1 MSVAGIDVGGK
12 NVHAVI
18 LVDGDVVA
26 RAGAAAGIDRA
37 GSARSVFDD
46 VLGRAGLRRDQVEKV
61 MATGSGARR
70 ATFADGVI
78 PGGAACARGI
88 LELVPSARTI
98 IDVGGEEGRAI
109 RIDARGRVLDFAI
122 NDRCAA
128 GTGTF
133 VEAMARALEIPLS
146 EMAEISLESERSI
159 SLNAQCAVFGE
170 SEVVSLIHRRTPKHD
185 IARAVHDAIA
195 ARIGSLAR
203 IVGLRQDVVMIGGLA
218 RNAGFVESLKREIAM
233 DVTVP
238 EEPDFVGA
246 LGAAVE
252 ASRGE
257 PEEGG

>member
-1 MSVAGIDVGGK
+1 MSVAGIDVGGR
-12 NVHAVI
+12 NVHAVV
-18 LVDGDVVA
+18 LQGGDVVA
-26 RAGAAAGIDRA
+26 RAGAAAGVDRA

-46 VLGRAGLRRDQVEKV
+46 VLGRAGLRREQVEKV
-61 MATGSGARR
+61 LATGSGARR

-109 RIDARGRVLDFAI
+109 RIDERGRVLDFAI

-170 SEVVSLIHRRTPKHD
+170 SEVVSLIHRRTPKRD
-185 IARAVHDAIA
+185 IARAVHDSIA

-203 IVGLRQDVVMIGGLA
+203 IVGLRRDVVMIGGLA
-218 RNAGFVESLKREIAM
+218 RNAGFVESLRREIDM

-238 EEPDFVGA
+238 EEPDYVGA
-246 LGAAVE
+246 LGAAVA
-252 ASRGE
+252 ASRAE

>member
-1 MSVAGIDVGGK
+1 MSVAGIDVGGR
-12 NVHAVI
+12 NVHAVV
-18 LVDGDVVA
+18 LAAGEVVA
-26 RAGAAAGIDRA
+26 RARAAAGIDRA
-37 GSARSVFDD
+37 RSARGVLDD
-46 VLGRAGLRRDQVEKV
+46 VLVRAGLGMDRLERVV
-61 MATGSGARR
+61 ATGSGAGR
-70 ATFADGVI
+70 AAFAHGAI
-78 PGGAACARGI
+78 PVGAACARGI
-88 LELVPSARTI
+88 LSLVPSARTV

-109 RIDARGRVLDFAI
+109 RIDARGRIVDFAV

-146 EMAEISLESERSI
+146 EMAEISLRSERSL

-185 IARAVHDAIA
+185 IARAVHDAVA

-203 IVGLRQDVVMIGGLA
+203 IVGLERDVVMIGGLA
-218 RNAGFVESLKREIAM
+218 RNRGFVESLKREIDV

-238 EEPDFVGA
+238 EEPDYVGA
-246 LGAAVE
+246 LGAAVA